1 MKPYDYILISIFA
14 LSVISCAGSADK
26 EKKADEEKTQTVF
39 QAQPFPEVQIPAIFN
54 NQREVLVYLSENYW
68 QGITDSSRNYPSDSL
83 YVSGVPHAEV
93 EQKFADWTAVLSMVD
108 LAQVRKSIEILY
120 DRALACEM
128 KNPSSNVFET
138 FVHLFDKY
146 FYDPNSPV
154 RNEEF
159 YLYFISRYSE
169 YDGLSEEEKEKYDIQ
184 KRLCSLNRLGTPAAD
199 FRFSDKMG
207 RISNLYDIDAPYTLL
222 FFSNPGCDA
231 CMNIINVLSGEPAIS
246 SMISSGKLAVV
257 NMYIDEDIQDWRSY
271 MPIYPDEWY
280 NCFDPDFVLRQNELY
295 NIRAIPSL
303 YLLDK
308 DKKVLLKDAPEN
320 ILFERLFTI

>member
-1 MKPYDYILISIFA
+1 MKLYDYILISIFA
-14 LSVISCAGSADK
+14 LSVISCAEGTDK
-26 EKKADEEKTQTVF
+26 EKKKEAAFV
-39 QAQPFPEVQIPAIFN
+39 AQPFPEVQVPAMIS
-54 NQREVLVYLSENYW
+54 NQEDLLIYLSNNYW
-68 QGITDSSRNYPSDSL
+68 QGITDPSRDFPSDSL
-83 YVSGVPHAEV
+83 YVSGVPYGEV
-93 EQKFADWTAVLSMVD
+93 EQKFADWTAILSSVN
-108 LAQVRKSIEILY
+108 LAQAQESVEILY
-120 DRALACEM
+120 DRALACEK
-128 KNPSSNVFET
+128 KNPSSNVLET

-159 YLYFISRYSE
+159 YLYFISKYAD
-169 YDGLSEEEKEKYDIQ
+169 YDGLSDEEREIYNIQ
-184 KRLCSLNRLGTPAAD
+184 IRLCSLNRLGTPAAD

-280 NCFDPDFVLRQNELY
+280 NCFDPDFVLWQNELY

>member
-1 MKPYDYILISIFA
+1 MKLYDYILISIFA
-14 LSVISCAGSADK
+14 LSVISCAEGTDK
-26 EKKADEEKTQTVF
+26 EKKKEAAFV
-39 QAQPFPEVQIPAIFN
+39 AQPFPEVQVPAMIS
-54 NQREVLVYLSENYW
+54 NQEDLLIYLSNNYW
-68 QGITDSSRNYPSDSL
+68 QGITDPSREFPSDSL
-83 YVSGVPHAEV
+83 YVSGVPYGEV
-93 EQKFADWTAVLSMVD
+93 EQKFADWTAILSSVN
-108 LAQVRKSIEILY
+108 LAQAQESVEILY
-120 DRALACEM
+120 DRALACEK
-128 KNPSSNVFET
+128 KNPSSNVLET

-159 YLYFISRYSE
+159 YLYFISKYAD
-169 YDGLSEEEKEKYDIQ
+169 YDGLSDEEREKYNIQ
-184 KRLCSLNRLGTPAAD
+184 IRLCSLNRLGTPAAD

>member
-1 MKPYDYILISIFA
+1 MKLYDYILISIFA
-14 LSVISCAGSADK
+14 LSVISCAEGTDK
-26 EKKADEEKTQTVF
+26 EKKKEAAFV
-39 QAQPFPEVQIPAIFN
+39 AQPFPEVQVPAMIS
-54 NQREVLVYLSENYW
+54 NQEDLLIYLSNNYW
-68 QGITDSSRNYPSDSL
+68 QGITDPSRDFPSDSL
-83 YVSGVPHAEV
+83 YVSGVPYGEV
-93 EQKFADWTAVLSMVD
+93 EQKFADWTAILSSVN
-108 LAQVRKSIEILY
+108 LAQTQESVEILY
-120 DRALACEM
+120 DRALACEK
-128 KNPSSNVFET
+128 KNPSSNVLET

-159 YLYFISRYSE
+159 YLYFISKYAD
-169 YDGLSEEEKEKYDIQ
+169 YDRLSDEEREKYNIQ
-184 KRLCSLNRLGTPAAD
+184 IRLCSLNRLGTPAAD

>member
-1 MKPYDYILISIFA
+1 MKLYDYILISIFA
-14 LSVISCAGSADK
+14 LSVISCAEGTDK
-26 EKKADEEKTQTVF
+26 EKKKEAAFV
-39 QAQPFPEVQIPAIFN
+39 AQPFPEVQVPAMIS
-54 NQREVLVYLSENYW
+54 NQEDLLIYLSNNYW
-68 QGITDSSRNYPSDSL
+68 QGITDPSREFPSDSL
-83 YVSGVPHAEV
+83 YVSGVPYGEV
-93 EQKFADWTAVLSMVD
+93 EQKFADWTAILSSVN
-108 LAQVRKSIEILY
+108 LAQTQESVEILY
-120 DRALACEM
+120 DRALACEK
-128 KNPSSNVFET
+128 KNPSSNVLET

-159 YLYFISRYSE
+159 YLYFISKYAD
-169 YDGLSEEEKEKYDIQ
+169 YDGLSDEEREKYNIQ
-184 KRLCSLNRLGTPAAD
+184 IRLCSLNRLGTPAAD

-246 SMISSGKLAVV
+246 SMIYSGKLAVV